1 MIMIIELQG
10 PSKTSIKKQNNL
22 LMSVKTKERRGGDEG
37 ERKEREIGKL
47 DLFGLV
53 IPQRANFLSIDRS
66 DG

>member
-37 ERKEREIGKL
+37 ERKGERDRKL